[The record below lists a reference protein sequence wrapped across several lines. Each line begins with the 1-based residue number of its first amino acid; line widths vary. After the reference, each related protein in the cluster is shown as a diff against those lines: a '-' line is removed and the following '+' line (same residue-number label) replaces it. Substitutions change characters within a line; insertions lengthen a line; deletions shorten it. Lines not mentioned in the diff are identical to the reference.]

1 MIFYATKETVERLK
15 IKTFDKLSDHSKQ
28 IAQNVITNQSGDDLL
43 EWGMKLFYFDRRKCL
58 QVMNFASKFTIFIFD
73 IKVNDMDSIPNI
85 VANYLIELYK
95 DDETLIKLLEGL
107 FEHYSLCTYS
117 KLTNRSIISSLN
129 HNQFEFAIDG
139 YIFYEYINNGIL
151 NTLQINKDVNF
162 DYFVTQKR
170 SGKIDYFLPGDRFRE
185 LIIERYKIS

>member
-15 IKTFDKLSDHSKQ
+15 IKTYDKLSDHSKQ

-151 NTLQINKDVNF
+151 NTIQINKDVNF

-170 SGKIDYFLPGDRFRE
+170 SGKIVYFLPGDRFRE

>member
-15 IKTFDKLSDHSKQ
+15 IKTYDKLSDYSKQ

-95 DDETLIKLLEGL
+95 DDETLIKLLQGL

-151 NTLQINKDVNF
+151 NTIQINKDVNF

-170 SGKIDYFLPGDRFRE
+170 SGKIVYFLPGDRFRE

>member
-1 MIFYATKETVERLK
+1 MIFYATKETVERLR
-15 IKTFDKLSDHSKQ
+15 IKTYDKLSDHSKQ

-129 HNQFEFAIDG
+129 HNQFEFALDG

-151 NTLQINKDVNF
+151 NTIQINKDVNF
-162 DYFVTQKR
+162 DYLVTQKR
-170 SGKIDYFLPGDRFRE
+170 SGKTVYFLPGDRFRE

>member
-15 IKTFDKLSDHSKQ
+15 IKTYDKLSDYSKQ

-95 DDETLIKLLEGL
+95 DDETLIKLLKGL

-129 HNQFEFAIDG
+129 HNQSEFAIDG

-151 NTLQINKDVNF
+151 NTIQINKDVNF

-170 SGKIDYFLPGDRFRE
+170 SGKIVYFLPGDRFRE

>member
-170 SGKIDYFLPGDRFRE
+170 SGKIVYFLPGDRFRE

>member
-15 IKTFDKLSDHSKQ
+15 IKTYDKLSDYSKQ

-95 DDETLIKLLEGL
+95 DDETLIKLLKGL

-151 NTLQINKDVNF
+151 NTIQINKDVNF

-170 SGKIDYFLPGDRFRE
+170 SGKIVYFLPGDRFRE

>member
-15 IKTFDKLSDHSKQ
+15 IKTYDKLSDYSKQ

-170 SGKIDYFLPGDRFRE
+170 SGKIVYFLPGDRFRE

>member
-15 IKTFDKLSDHSKQ
+15 IKTYDKLSDYSKQ

-107 FEHYSLCTYS
+107 FEQYSLCTYS

-170 SGKIDYFLPGDRFRE
+170 SGKIVYFLPGDRFRE

>member
-15 IKTFDKLSDHSKQ
+15 IKTYDKLSDHSKQ

-129 HNQFEFAIDG
+129 HNQSEFALDG

-151 NTLQINKDVNF
+151 NTIQINKDVNF
-162 DYFVTQKR
+162 DYLVTQKR
-170 SGKIDYFLPGDRFRE
+170 SGKIVYFLPGDRFRE

>member
-15 IKTFDKLSDHSKQ
+15 IKTYDKLSDYSKQ

-43 EWGMKLFYFDRRKCL
+43 EGGMKLFYFDRRKCL

-95 DDETLIKLLEGL
+95 DDETLIELLEGL

-129 HNQFEFAIDG
+129 HNQSEFALDG
-139 YIFYEYINNGIL
+139 YIFYEYINNGVL
-151 NTLQINKDVNF
+151 NTIQINKDVNF

-170 SGKIDYFLPGDRFRE
+170 SGKIVYFLPGDRFRE

>member
-15 IKTFDKLSDHSKQ
+15 IKTYDKLSDYSKQ

-129 HNQFEFAIDG
+129 NNQFEFALDG
-139 YIFYEYINNGIL
+139 YIFYEYINNGVL
-151 NTLQINKDVNF
+151 NTIQINKDVNF
-162 DYFVTQKR
+162 NYLVTQKR
-170 SGKIDYFLPGDRFRE
+170 SGKIVYFLPGDRFRE
-185 LIIERYKIS
+185 LINERYKIS

>member
-15 IKTFDKLSDHSKQ
+15 IKTYDKLSDYSKQ
-28 IAQNVITNQSGDDLL
+28 IAQNVITNQNGDDLL

-95 DDETLIKLLEGL
+95 DDETLIKLLKGL

-151 NTLQINKDVNF
+151 NTIQINKDVNF

-170 SGKIDYFLPGDRFRE
+170 SGKIVYFLPGDRFRE

>member
-15 IKTFDKLSDHSKQ
+15 IKTYDKLSDYSKQ

-151 NTLQINKDVNF
+151 NTIQINKDVNF

-170 SGKIDYFLPGDRFRE
+170 SGKIVYFLPGDRFRE

>member
-15 IKTFDKLSDHSKQ
+15 IKTYDKLSDYSKQ

-129 HNQFEFAIDG
+129 HNQFEFALDG
-139 YIFYEYINNGIL
+139 YIFYEYINNGVL
-151 NTLQINKDVNF
+151 NTIQINKDVNF
-162 DYFVTQKR
+162 NYLVTQKR
-170 SGKIDYFLPGDRFRE
+170 SGKIVYFLPGDRFRE
-185 LIIERYKIS
+185 LINERYKIS